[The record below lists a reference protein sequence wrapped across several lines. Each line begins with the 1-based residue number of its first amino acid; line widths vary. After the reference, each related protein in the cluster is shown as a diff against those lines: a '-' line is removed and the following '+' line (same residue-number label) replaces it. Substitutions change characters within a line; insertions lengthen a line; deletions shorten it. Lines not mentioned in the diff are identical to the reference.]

1 MTDKRHIESILKVN
15 GLAPTAPDEEIKSV
29 LLSARFNDDEVDAA
43 LMILRENVRTNET
56 RVDGLHKVFRT
67 DTGLRPAEISKLLGI
82 DVEVTTKESAR
93 PNTKRFSLLE
103 LILLSVASSLLAIV
117 CLLMY
122 MYSEGIGWFHPSAE
136 PVINLTRSSK

>member
-1 MTDKRHIESILKVN
+1 MADRRHIESILKVN
-15 GLAPTAPDEEIKSV
+15 GIAPTAADEEIKSV

-43 LMILRENVRTNET
+43 LMILRENTKTNET

-67 DTGLRPAEISKLLGI
+67 DKGLQPAEITKLLGI
-82 DVEVTTKESAR
+82 DIELTSAETV
-93 PNTKRFSLLE
+93 NTDPRRFSLFE
-103 LILLSVASSLLAIV
+103 LVLLSLASSLLAIV

-136 PVINLTRSSK
+136 PVINLTRSL

>member
-1 MTDKRHIESILKVN
+1 MTDKRQIEAILKVN
-15 GLAPTAPDEEIKSV
+15 GLAATSPDEEIKSV
-29 LLSARFNDDEVDAA
+29 LLSARFNHDEVDTA

-67 DTGLRPAEISKLLGI
+67 DTALRPAEVSKLLGI
-82 DVEVTTKESAR
+82 DIDISDERANR
-93 PNTKRFSLLE
+93 RDPKRFSLLE
-103 LILLSVASSLLAIV
+103 LTLLSVASSLLAIV

-136 PVINLTRSSK
+136 PVINLTKSI

>member
-15 GLAPTAPDEEIKSV
+15 GIAPTAADEEIKSV
-29 LLSARFNDDEVDAA
+29 LLSARFNEDEVDAA
-43 LMILRENVRTNET
+43 LMVLRENVKTNET

-67 DTGLRPAEISKLLGI
+67 DGGLRPAEISKLLGI
-82 DVEVTTKESAR
+82 DIELTDADSVRTDPR
-93 PNTKRFSLLE
+93 RFSLLE
-103 LILLSVASSLLAIV
+103 LVLLSLASSLLAIV

-136 PVINLTRSSK
+136 PVINLTRSI

>member
-15 GLAPTAPDEEIKSV
+15 GIAPTAADEEIKSV
-29 LLSARFNDDEVDAA
+29 LLSARFNEDEVDAA
-43 LMILRENVRTNET
+43 LMVLRENVKTNET

-67 DTGLRPAEISKLLGI
+67 DGGLRPAEISKLLGI
-82 DVEVTTKESAR
+82 DIELTDVDSVRTDLR
-93 PNTKRFSLLE
+93 RFSLLE
-103 LILLSVASSLLAIV
+103 LVLLSLASSLLAIV

-136 PVINLTRSSK
+136 PVINLTRSI